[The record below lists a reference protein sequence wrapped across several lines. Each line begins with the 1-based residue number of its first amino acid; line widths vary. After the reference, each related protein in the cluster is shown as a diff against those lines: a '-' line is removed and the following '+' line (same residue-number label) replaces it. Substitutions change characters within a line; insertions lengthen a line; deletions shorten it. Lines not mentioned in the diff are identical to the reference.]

1 MKKVFRK
8 LLAVLLSSTVALS
21 FAGCGTPEV
30 EDEEEPLEQI
40 DPFKTQLYINNYGGG
55 YSSAWLRA
63 AKERFEDLHKD
74 DEWEDGKKGVQIYV
88 TSPKSAVT
96 SAGIRNNRDE
106 VYFSEY
112 AYYRSLKADGVLLDI
127 TDAVKA
133 DLHDYGDAAGKTIES
148 KLTPQ
153 QREFFGISENGSAHY
168 YGLPHYAGY
177 TGITYNVD
185 LFDEKGYYFVDGYET
200 KTKKF
205 LFYYNN
211 AEKSVGPDG
220 EKGTADDGLPETY
233 DDFFILLQQMQS
245 DGVVPISWNGTH
257 NASYLNYF
265 LQSLVADYEGL
276 DQMMLNYTFDG
287 PATDLGAIKDG
298 EFVNDETPTQIDA
311 THGYEVYRQQGKYE
325 ALEFLRKLV
334 VKSNDDY
341 HHELA
346 FNGGYS
352 HMDAQRDYLY
362 ADIDGV
368 TAPIG
373 MLIDGIWWQSEA
385 TATFNT
391 MAKQYGEEYAKENRN
406 FAFMPLPK
414 ATREKANVNK
424 TNGKDAKK
432 LTLYDHIY
440 SMCFVKGNIAEWKKP
455 LALDFLKFVHTD
467 ESLIEFTIVTN
478 APKAFTYELNDEQL
492 AELSPFGRSVIE
504 LQKKA
509 DIVYPFS
516 TSPLY
521 VNRQSQFV
529 TGASYR
535 YDERNQYPATY
546 LREHDV
552 TAADYFTKMCS
563 YYKNLNIWEN
573 N

>member
-1 MKKVFRK
+1 MKKVWRK
-8 LLAVLLSSTVALS
+8 LLAVILSSTVTMS
-21 FAGCGTPEV
+21 FAGCAAPEV
-30 EDEEEPLEQI
+30 EEQDEPLEQI
-40 DPFKTQLYINNYGGG
+40 NTSKTQLYINNYGGG

-74 DEWEDGKKGVQIYV
+74 DVWEKGKKGVQIYV

-112 AYYRSLKADGVLLDI
+112 AYYRSLKSDGVLLDI

-133 DLHDYGDAAGKTIES
+133 DLEDYGDEAGKTIES
-148 KLTPQ
+148 KMTAQ
-153 QREFFGISENGSAHY
+153 QQVFFGITENGSAHY

-200 KTKKF
+200 KSKKF

-220 EKGTADDGLPETY
+220 VKGTSDDGLPETY

-245 DGVVPISWNGTH
+245 DGVVPISWNGKH
-257 NASYLNYF
+257 NATYLNYL

-287 PATDLGAIKDG
+287 NATDLGTIQGGRFVKDAA
-298 EFVNDETPTQIDA
+298 PTKIEA
-311 THGYEVYRQQGKYE
+311 ANGYDVYRQQGKYE

-334 VKSNDDY
+334 VKSNNDY

-373 MLIDGIWWQSEA
+373 MLVDGIWWQSEA

-391 MAKQYGEEYAKENRN
+391 MSKQYGEEYSKENRN

-414 ATREKANVNK
+414 ATREKADVNK

-440 SMCFVKGNIAEWKKP
+440 SMCFIKGNIAEWKKP

-467 ESLIEFTIVTN
+467 ESLVEFTTVTN
-478 APKAFTYELNDEQL
+478 APKAFTYELTNEQL
-492 AELSPFGRSVIE
+492 AKLSPFGRSVLE
-504 LQKKA
+504 LQSKA

-521 VNRQSQFV
+521 VNRQSQFT
-529 TGASYR
+529 TGSSYR

-546 LREHDV
+546 MREYNV
-552 TAADYFTKMCS
+552 TAADYFNKMSS
-563 YYKNLNIWEN
+563 YYRNLNIWKN

>member
-1 MKKVFRK
+1 MRKAWAK
-8 LLAVLLSSTVALS
+8 LLAVLFSATALLSVT
-21 FAGCGTPEV
+21 GCAAPEV

-40 DPFKTQLYINNYGGG
+40 DTSKTQLYINNYGGG
-55 YSSAWLRA
+55 YGTGWLRA
-63 AKERFEDLHKD
+63 VKERFEEIHKD

-88 TSPKSAVT
+88 TSPKTAAT

-112 AYYRSLKADGVLLDI
+112 SYYRSLKADGVLLDI
-127 TDAVKA
+127 TDAVTA
-133 DLHDYGDAAGKTIES
+133 DLKDYGDTAGKTIES
-148 KLTPQ
+148 KMTAQ
-153 QREFFGISENGSAHY
+153 QREFFGISENASTHY

-200 KTKKF
+200 KSKKF

-211 AEKSVGPDG
+211 AEKSSGPDG
-220 EKGTADDGLPETY
+220 IKGTSDDGLPETY
-233 DDFFILLQQMQS
+233 DDFFLLLQQMQS
-245 DGVVPISWNGTH
+245 EGVVPISWNGTH
-257 NASYLNYF
+257 NASYLTY
-265 LQSLVADYEGL
+265 LLSSLVADYEGV

-287 PATDLGAIKDG
+287 GEATDLGTIQNG
-298 EFVNDETPTQIDA
+298 EFVKDANPTPINA
-311 THGYEVYRQQGKYE
+311 TNGYDIYRQQGKYE

-334 VKSNDDY
+334 VKSNNDL
-341 HHELA
+341 HHDLA

-352 HMDAQRDYLY
+352 HMDAQRDFLY
-362 ADIDGV
+362 AGVDGV

-373 MLIDGIWWQSEA
+373 MLVDGIWWQSEA
-385 TATFNT
+385 TATFNG
-391 MAKQYGEEYAKENRN
+391 MSKQYGEEYSKENRN

-424 TNGKDAKK
+424 TNGADAKK

-455 LALDFLKFVHTD
+455 LALDFVKFVHTD
-467 ESLIEFTIVTN
+467 ESLVEFTTVTN
-478 APKAFTYELNDEQL
+478 APKAFDYEMTDAQL
-492 AELSPFGRSVIE
+492 TKLSPFGRSVIE
-504 LQKKA
+504 LQQKA
-509 DIVYPFS
+509 DIVYPYS

-529 TGASYR
+529 AGASYR

-546 LREHDV
+546 MREHGV
-552 TAADYFTKMCS
+552 TAAAYFSKMCS
-563 YYKNLNIWEN
+563 YYKGLNIWTN
-573 N
+573 

>member
-21 FAGCGTPEV
+21 FAGCAAPEV
-30 EDEEEPLEQI
+30 EEQEEPLEQI
-40 DPFKTQLYINNYGGG
+40 DASKTQLYINNYGGG

-74 DEWEDGKKGVQIYV
+74 DEWEEGKKGVQIYV

-112 AYYRSLKADGVLLDI
+112 AYYRSLKSDGVLLDI

-133 DLHDYGDAAGKTIES
+133 DLKDYGDEAGKTIES
-148 KLTPQ
+148 KMTAQ
-153 QREFFGISENGSAHY
+153 QQEFFGITENGSAHY

-220 EKGTADDGLPETY
+220 VKGTSDDGLPETY
-233 DDFFILLQQMQS
+233 DDFFVLLQQMQS

-257 NASYLNYF
+257 NATYLNYL

-287 PATDLGAIKDG
+287 NATDLGTIQGG
-298 EFVNDETPTQIDA
+298 EFVKDATPTKIEA
-311 THGYEVYRQQGKYE
+311 TNGYEVYRQQGKYE

-346 FNGGYS
+346 FAHGCAEGLSVCGYRRRDCADW
-352 HMDAQRDYLY
+352 HARRRYLVAERGDRNVQHHVEAVRRGIFEREPQFRIYAIAQGDARKGKHKQNQRQ
-362 ADIDGV
+362 G
-368 TAPIG
+368 
-373 MLIDGIWWQSEA
+373 
-385 TATFNT
+385 
-391 MAKQYGEEYAKENRN
+391 
-406 FAFMPLPK
+406 
-414 ATREKANVNK
+414 REKA
-424 TNGKDAKK
+424 
-432 LTLYDHIY
+432 Y
-440 SMCFVKGNIAEWKKP
+440 P
-455 LALDFLKFVHTD
+455 L
-467 ESLIEFTIVTN
+467 
-478 APKAFTYELNDEQL
+478 
-492 AELSPFGRSVIE
+492 RSH
-504 LQKKA
+504 L
-509 DIVYPFS
+509 F
-516 TSPLY
+516 
-521 VNRQSQFV
+521 
-529 TGASYR
+529 
-535 YDERNQYPATY
+535 
-546 LREHDV
+546 DV
-552 TAADYFTKMCS
+552 FY
-563 YYKNLNIWEN
+563 
-573 N
+573 